1 MFKYLAVSAVVG
13 VAQASFVE
21 SAHLEQKRKARTDV
35 EKARLEPLVGRN
47 LVSVVLTD
55 LVNLII
61 DPSWTTLIASFVDI
75 SSFFT
80 LPLLGGYINSTVVY
94 NYGKDPLTYKH
105 AGLDSKYLYASS
117 MIFAKDW
124 IYTATGRPD
133 FFDIPTTF
141 SQT

>member
-1 MFKYLAVSAVVG
+1 MFKYLAVSAV
-13 VAQASFVE
+13 ASATQASFID
-21 SAHLEQKRKARTDV
+21 SAQQERKRLGLTDV
-35 EKARLEPLVGRN
+35 ENARLEPLVGRN
-47 LVSVVLTD
+47 LVSVLLTD
-55 LVNLII
+55 LVNLIV
-61 DPSWTTLIASFVDI
+61 DPSWTTLFASFIDI

-117 MIFAKDW
+117 MLFAKDW

-133 FFDIPTTF
+133 FFDI
-141 SQT
+141 